1 MSPILLRPMRE
12 QLEHDRLIRLLQ
24 ARFRRRYAVGVN
36 LGDEPEAVAVRSGD
50 GLVYPD
56 LVLTH
61 LNGPRRLHG
70 LVEVETGESV
80 NNLEAM
86 AEWVNF
92 GKVRGAFYLY
102 VPAGTT
108 DIARRLCDTHHVV
121 VTEIWSYHAVGEQM
135 RFTMTY
141 RSDRAASGARAAKRR
156 SAKGAAA
163 AAAKTPA
170 KATRAAAKTRPTKVA
185 AKTETKPK
193 PTKGAAKAKPT
204 KVAAKPKLKPT
215 KVAAKTKATKTTAKG
230 AAGTQPNKTVS
241 GTARKGR

>member
-1 MSPILLRPMRE
+1 MSPILLRPIRE
-12 QLEHDRLIRLLQ
+12 QLEHDRLIQLLH

-36 LGDEPEAVAVRSGD
+36 FGDEPEAIAVRSGN

-61 LNGPRRLHG
+61 LDGPRRLHG

-102 VPAGTT
+102 VPAGST
-108 DIARRLCDTHHVV
+108 DVARRLCTAHHVV

-141 RSDRAASGARAAKRR
+141 RSDRAAAAARAAKRR
-156 SAKGAAA
+156 SAEVAAA
-163 AAAKTPA
+163 AAAKAPA
-170 KATRAAAKTRPTKVA
+170 KATRAAAKPTKAATKSKAKTKPTPPTVA
-185 AKTETKPK
+185 ARS
-193 PTKGAAKAKPT
+193 
-204 KVAAKPKLKPT
+204 
-215 KVAAKTKATKTTAKG
+215 KATKTTAKR

-241 GTARKGR
+241 RTARKGR